1 MEKEVALTTAAKT
14 ITSVKVSSVGVVS
27 SSGGIILGIENFN
40 KVTIVLSIV
49 ALVISTIA
57 FLYDHYHTEQ
67 DKKETGMKMATTYA
81 MYLIFGTPAL
91 PAGYNFVVERYNDP
105 MAGMI
110 AGFFCSWVVVAVVK
124 ALKIRAVKKAEEGDI

>member
-1 MEKEVALTTAAKT
+1 MEKELALTTAGKA
-14 ITSVKVSSVGVVS
+14 ITSVKVPSVGVVS

-40 KVTIVLSIV
+40 EVTIVLSIV

-57 FLYDHYHTEQ
+57 FLYDHYHTEHE
-67 DKKETGMKMATTYA
+67 KKETGMKMATTYA

-91 PAGYNFVVERYNDP
+91 PAGFNFVVERYNDP

-110 AGFFCSWVVVAVVK
+110 AGFLCSWIVVAVVK
-124 ALKIRAVKKAEEGDI
+124 AIKIRAVKEVKERKM